1 MKPIVHWWNAGN
13 SKSAVNA
20 IMQINEANILLDA
33 IGMLSDSKK
42 LSSLGLDLIP
52 GLVEKSRI
60 LIESRYMSHI
70 RGGLEFV

>member
-1 MKPIVHWWNAGN
+1 
-13 SKSAVNA
+13 
-20 IMQINEANILLDA
+20 
-33 IGMLSDSKK
+33 MLSDSKK